1 MSAMSVEA
9 MPAMVRKGRA
19 GGLNRRMV
27 SAEFLK
33 VRRRRG
39 LVVWSAL
46 LTTGVVTVVYAVLAI
61 LHAQNPARYGPAGG
75 ISSLAGAANVL
86 ALLGS
91 VAAVLIGS
99 AVGAGDVQA
108 GVFRDLVATGRSR
121 VSIFAARIPGG
132 LALLWPLIGIAWIIA
147 SVSSVV
153 FAGSHPAPGIGL
165 ILTGGAWVLLATTS
179 TFLLSVGLASLTGS
193 RSTTVGI
200 LLAWQLAVA
209 QLLLQITALGGA
221 RQAIQPAAISRLM
234 PAGLVEGQ
242 SDPVS
247 GSMTLVVAIIVVAAW
262 AVIPLVAGAWRT
274 RSRDA

>member
-9 MPAMVRKGRA
+9 MPATVRRGRA

-33 VRRRRG
+33 VRKRRG

-61 LHAQNPARYGPAGG
+61 LHAQNPVRYGPAGG

-121 VSIFAARIPGG
+121 VSLFAARIPGG
-132 LALLWPLIGIAWIIA
+132 LALLWPLIGVAWIIA
-147 SVSSVV
+147 SASSVV

-165 ILTGGAWVLLATTS
+165 MLTGGAWVLLATTS

-247 GSMTLVVAIIVVAAW
+247 GSMTIVVAIVVVAAW